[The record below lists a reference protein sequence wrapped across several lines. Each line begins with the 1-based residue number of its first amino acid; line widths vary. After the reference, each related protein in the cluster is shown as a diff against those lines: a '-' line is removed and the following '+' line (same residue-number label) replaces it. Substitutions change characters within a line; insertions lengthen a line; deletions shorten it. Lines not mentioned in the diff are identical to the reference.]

1 MATRAPNRPHS
12 TPAAR
17 PRTGGRPPAR
27 RPAPP
32 RRRPRA
38 RRNRGGGRIAALT
51 GGLLRAIGRLLRGSW
66 MIFAHLVGATSRA
79 IGAKARD
86 LDPAHRRDG
95 AGLAALGAAL
105 VIAGGVWWRLP
116 GPIGAVIVAVVR
128 GAVGS
133 GAVVVPV
140 LLAALAWRTL
150 RHPDR
155 ASASGRI
162 VIGWGAVTLGVLGLL
177 HIAHGSPDP
186 SLGATAVRQAGG
198 TIGFMVAAPLES
210 GLTVW
215 LTVPLLGL
223 LGGVRRARRDRNPGE
238 RDSATPDG
246 AA

>member
-1 MATRAPNRPHS
+1 MLFRSSLTTMATRAPNRPHS

-17 PRTGGRPPAR
+17 PRTGGRPPVR
-27 RPAPP
+27 RPAPL

-38 RRNRGGGRIAALT
+38 RRNRSGGRISAL
-51 GGLLRAIGRLLRGSW
+51 GRGLFRAIGRLLRGTW

-116 GPIGAVIVAVVR
+116 GPIGAVIVALVR

-140 LLAALAWRTL
+140 LLVALAWRTL

-162 VIGWGAVTLGVLGLL
+162 VIEIGR
-177 HIAHGSPDP
+177 AH
-186 SLGATAVRQAGG
+186 V
-198 TIGFMVAAPLES
+198 
-210 GLTVW
+210 
-215 LTVPLLGL
+215 
-223 LGGVRRARRDRNPGE
+223 
-238 RDSATPDG
+238 
-246 AA
+246 